1 VQRRGRRIARTP
13 GSRLLAALFLAPALV
28 FVVGVIAYPIGLEAW
43 LSLTDASPG
52 QDGSFVGLANYSYL
66 VGQPYYLQALANS
79 AVYTVSSTL
88 IKAVLG
94 IAMALALA
102 RDFRGRRLVYA
113 LCFLPFVFPAS
124 VGTAAWYYLLSNVHG
139 AFNYALLAAHLITSQ
154 VAFLGSGPGPMLS
167 VITVN
172 VWHGTALFGILCLAA
187 LRSIPGSLLDAAA
200 TDGATGPQR
209 FLRIQLPLLRPA
221 LLLAG
226 ILSVVGNFGDFPII
240 YLLTGGG
247 PLGKTEIVSTFA
259 FSTALNAGDI
269 GTGAAIALSV
279 IPVYLAVLL
288 VAFRLIEVGER

>member
-1 VQRRGRRIARTP
+1 
-13 GSRLLAALFLAPALV
+13 
-28 FVVGVIAYPIGLEAW
+28 
-43 LSLTDASPG
+43 
-52 QDGSFVGLANYSYL
+52 VGLANYQYL
-66 VGQPYYLQALANS
+66 IGQPVYLQALANT

-88 IKAVLG
+88 LKAVLG
-94 IAMALALA
+94 VGMALALG

-139 AFNYALLAAHLITSQ
+139 AFNYALLATHLVSSQ

-187 LRSIPGSLLDAAA
+187 LRSIPAHLLDAAA
-200 TDGATGPQR
+200 TDGATGAQR

-226 ILSVVGNFGDFPII
+226 LLSVVGNFGDFPIV

-259 FSTALNAGDI
+259 FSTALNAGDV
-269 GTGAAIALSV
+269 GGGAAIALSV
-279 IPVYLAVLL
+279 IPVYLGVLL
-288 VAFRLIEVGER
+288 VAFRLVEVGDR